1 MAAAWSKTKVG
12 SAEAEV
18 IVRDPVVVAG
28 TLPRFLS
35 LGDHSQMH
43 IDIDNVE
50 GEAGDY
56 KLDLDI
62 HGPLVAQADAMSKT
76 VKLDAH
82 QRVAVTI
89 PVTAAGIGTAS
100 LDLRL
105 TGPKLDVMQH
115 FALGITAGAP
125 DLYRRTIHSLPASAS
140 ETISSDLLAHF
151 IPGTG
156 SISLSASPF
165 GAIDAPALLQSL
177 ERYPYGCSEQTV
189 SRAMPLLYANR
200 LASIEHLAIDPDLDG
215 RIRQSIDRVMDRQDS
230 NGAFGLW
237 KAGGDDDDLWLDA
250 FVSDFLTRARE
261 RSFAVPQQG
270 FNQALDR
277 LRNEVVNAADPGEG
291 AGEPLAYALYVLAR
305 NGRPVV
311 SDLRYL
317 ADTKLAVFKTPLA
330 QAQIAAAL
338 AMLGDRARAGKIF
351 AAALETLHG
360 EHDSGY
366 SRLDYGSRLR
376 DGAGVLALLAEAN
389 LAPGEI
395 ADNAISDAAQMVEL
409 ARNERT
415 YTSTQENNW
424 MVLAAEALAEH
435 STAGQ
440 FTLDGKAQSGAIYRK
455 WSGFGLDGTLAT
467 IVNTGATPA
476 MVVTT
481 TSGNPSVP
489 EPAAAQGYE
498 LERTFYKLDGTKF
511 EAKSVTQNDR
521 FVIVL
526 KVTEAEAKY
535 ARLLLVDRLPAGLEI
550 DNPNLVDGGAIEAFS
565 WLNKDVDPDHT
576 EYRDDRFV
584 AAFDRQENQA
594 AFFSVAYVVRAVA
607 PGKYVYPPATVEDMY
622 RPERFGRTAFGAIEV
637 VAK

>member
-1 MAAAWSKTKVG
+1 
-12 SAEAEV
+12 
-18 IVRDPVVVAG
+18 
-28 TLPRFLS
+28 
-35 LGDHSQMH
+35 
-43 IDIDNVE
+43 
-50 GEAGDY
+50 
-56 KLDLDI
+56 
-62 HGPLVAQADAMSKT
+62 
-76 VKLDAH
+76 
-82 QRVAVTI
+82 
-89 PVTAAGIGTAS
+89 
-100 LDLRL
+100 
-105 TGPKLDVMQH
+105 
-115 FALGITAGAP
+115 
-125 DLYRRTIHSLPASAS
+125 
-140 ETISSDLLAHF
+140 
-151 IPGTG
+151 
-156 SISLSASPF
+156 
-165 GAIDAPALLQSL
+165 
-177 ERYPYGCSEQTV
+177 
-189 SRAMPLLYANR
+189 
-200 LASIEHLAIDPDLDG
+200 
-215 RIRQSIDRVMDRQDS
+215 
-230 NGAFGLW
+230 
-237 KAGGDDDDLWLDA
+237 
-250 FVSDFLTRARE
+250 
-261 RSFAVPQQG
+261 
-270 FNQALDR
+270 
-277 LRNEVVNAADPGEG
+277 
-291 AGEPLAYALYVLAR
+291 
-305 NGRPVV
+305 
-311 SDLRYL
+311 
-317 ADTKLAVFKTPLA
+317 
-330 QAQIAAAL
+330 
-338 AMLGDRARAGKIF
+338 
-351 AAALETLHG
+351 
-360 EHDSGY
+360 
-366 SRLDYGSRLR
+366 
-376 DGAGVLALLAEAN
+376 
-389 LAPGEI
+389 
-395 ADNAISDAAQMVEL
+395 MVEL